1 MATTFTT
8 WTPSEAVELMVRP
21 VREYRRRV
29 SAVRD
34 APWWRALIVPALLA
48 GLLGVVT
55 SAAATGR
62 VVAALVLSQTVCWSF
77 VPVLQLM
84 TGSILI
90 GSAGRRP
97 VSFAR
102 AIELFFAAHGPWS
115 LWLVAIG
122 TLQTLTPNQNVVF
135 VTALAAAAWT
145 AWLLLAFSS
154 EVLGLP
160 AGMARMR
167 VLAHQAATLL
177 LILGYME
184 LGSRLSVRVIGA
196 FQR

>member
-1 MATTFTT
+1 
-8 WTPSEAVELMVRP
+8 MVRP

-29 SAVRD
+29 SEARD

-55 SAAATGR
+55 AAAATGR
-62 VVAALVLSQTVCWSF
+62 VVAALVLSQTLCWSF

-84 TGSILI
+84 TGSMLI
-90 GSAGRRP
+90 ATGRERR

-102 AIELFFAAHGPWS
+102 GVELLFAAHGPWS

-122 TLQTLTPNQNVVF
+122 TLQTVTPNQNVVF
-135 VTALAAAAWT
+135 VTALAPAAWT
-145 AWLLLAFSS
+145 AWLLLAFSG
-154 EVLGLP
+154 EVLGWP
-160 AGMARMR
+160 AGRARVR
-167 VLAHQAATLL
+167 VLAHQAATVL

-184 LGSRLSVRVIGA
+184 LGSRLWVRVIGA